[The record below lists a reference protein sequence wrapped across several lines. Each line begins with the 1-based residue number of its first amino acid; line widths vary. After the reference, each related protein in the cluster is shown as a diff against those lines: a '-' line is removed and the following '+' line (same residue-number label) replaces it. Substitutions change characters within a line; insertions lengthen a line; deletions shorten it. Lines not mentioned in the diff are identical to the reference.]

1 MILRHLP
8 ALQVVVPLLA
18 APACVLL
25 RHPALAWGFS
35 MAVGLVTLAI
45 AVLLLF
51 QVMANGVLSYA
62 LGSWA
67 APWGI
72 EYRVDPVNAFVLLI
86 VAGIGALVLPFA
98 KTSVEQEIPRER
110 ISLFYSAY
118 LLCLTGGLG
127 IAITGD
133 AFNLF
138 VFLEISSL
146 SSYILISQGRDRRA
160 LTAAFQ
166 YLTMGTIG
174 ATFFVIGVGLLYM
187 MTGTL
192 NMMDLSHRLPEVATT
207 RTVRAAFAFLTV
219 GIGLKLA
226 LFPLHLWL
234 PNAYTYAPS
243 VVTAFLAAT
252 ATKVAVYVLLRL
264 YFTVFGAE
272 FIFRTFPL
280 DEFLMVLALAGILVA
295 STVALFQPNVKRL
308 LAYSSVAQ
316 IGYMILG
323 ISFLTATGLTGGV
336 VHLFNHA
343 VMKCGLFLALG
354 CLAYRVGSTE
364 IRDLEGIGTHMPW
377 TAGAFVVGGLGLIGI
392 PLTAGFISKWYLIL
406 AAIELGY
413 WHAAAVVVIG
423 SLLAALYVWRVVEV
437 MYFRPRPPDR
447 PPLLEAPLSM
457 LLPTWV
463 FMVLTVYFGADT
475 QLTVGV
481 AQQAAMFLLRGG
493 S

>member
-8 ALQVVVPLLA
+8 ALQVVIPLIA

-25 RHPALAWGFS
+25 RHPSLAWGFS
-35 MAVGLVTLAI
+35 LVVSLVTLAVAI
-45 AVLLLF
+45 LLLVR
-51 QVMANGVLSYA
+51 VMTDGVLSYA

-86 VAGIGALVLPFA
+86 VAGIGALVLLFA
-98 KTSVEQEIPRER
+98 KASVEKEIPRER
-110 ISLFYSAY
+110 VSLFYSAY
-118 LLCLTGGLG
+118 LLCLTGSLG

-192 NMMDLSHRLPEVATT
+192 NMMDLSQRLPEVATT

-252 ATKVAVYVLLRL
+252 ATKVAVYVLLRFF
-264 YFTVFGAE
+264 FTVFGAD

-280 DEFLMVLALAGILVA
+280 DEFLMVLAFAGILVA

-323 ISFLTATGLTGGV
+323 ISFVSATGLTGGV

-343 VMKCGLFLALG
+343 IMKGGLFLALG
-354 CLAYRVGSTE
+354 CIAYRVGSTE
-364 IRDLEGIGTHMPW
+364 ITDLEGIGTEMPW

-406 AAIELGY
+406 AAIEQGY

-437 MYFRPRPPDR
+437 MYFRPRPPGR
-447 PPLLEAPLSM
+447 APVMEAPLSM

-463 FMVLTVYFGADT
+463 FMALTLYFGSNT

-481 AQQAAMFLLRGG
+481 ARQAAIFLLRGA